1 MSRGPYPILLAL
13 AMSLPGA
20 ARSLGLGD
28 IRVDSALNEPLTAQI
43 DIVGATRDELAALT
57 AKVANRDVFLHYAA
71 DRPSFLA
78 SATFKVGLDGAGR
91 PVLNVRSSEPF
102 TDPVVSLLVD
112 LRWGNGE
119 LIREYPLLLDPPGF
133 ASPRRAATDQP
144 ASASAPRVADAAGA
158 DLPAVTQE
166 TPARAKP
173 AKPAIDTVP
182 MDRTTEPAHAGRT
195 ADGATPS
202 PAASGDQVA
211 AAIHHTV
218 APRETLRGIV
228 RHAGASTETHAQ
240 RMMIAVFRANP
251 HAFEGN
257 INVMHVGAVL
267 SIPPED
273 AVMAIDATDARR
285 EVRAHVTAWRL
296 NGRPASTRRLA
307 ASDTGAAAQA
317 ARFAASGPVQAS
329 VAATASL
336 AATAHVPTDAPS
348 TDTLKGRVQ
357 SLEQALDEL
366 HKQLAQE
373 NTALENLKQQAD
385 RAVSQPPQEAA
396 HAAGDPAPGTA
407 PAQASA
413 APAQTIAAPVPA
425 TAAPAQASAAPAQTI
440 AAPVPATAAPA
451 TALAAS
457 SGVHP
462 TARVEVIRA
471 APQNEP
477 TPSPADLGA
486 AGKTSSDNKLFGT
499 IGLAIAPAVALVVG
513 GVVFV
518 RRRALKALERSRAAA
533 RTDEPM
539 NGADAPAADAQP
551 AMEAAA
557 PPSRTAEP
565 VKAAV
570 ATTFVAPPMARS
582 VAPKATPAAA
592 AAPIEAPAARETAHA
607 PTDQTTQELEIDTE
621 LLERSYLD
629 ALAIDTLGIDTSDT
643 GRNAA
648 HSAPADTANELSATH
663 GRAEDAAAF
672 PADGDYVAHDATGT
686 GLETVALDASE
697 LDSAIEDAD
706 LHTAILE
713 ANKIGPAAAAIANAT
728 PVGAPKPKLD
738 YNLTDLDATAEHI
751 HAQHVQMPS
760 ALHDHVVVS
769 ERRMNIVDVLK
780 AAIER
785 DPQRRDLQMKLL
797 ETYYAAAAM
806 NRRAFLD
813 VVVKLSRARDML
825 TAEDWQHV
833 EKMGEEIAPTDALF
847 LSTAKDDAAA
857 A

>member
-413 APAQTIAAPVPA
+413 APAQ
-425 TAAPAQASAAPAQTI
+425 ASAAPVQ
-440 AAPVPATAAPA
+440 AAAAPA

>member
-273 AVMAIDATDARR
+273 AVMRGSRSRDGMAAERAAGINTPARR
-285 EVRAHVTAWRL
+285 ERHRRGGAGCTVRGVGPGTGIGRG
-296 NGRPASTRRLA
+296 NGVARGN
-307 ASDTGAAAQA
+307 GACTDRCAVYRYAQGA
-317 ARFAASGPVQAS
+317 
-329 VAATASL
+329 
-336 AATAHVPTDAPS
+336 
-348 TDTLKGRVQ
+348 
-357 SLEQALDEL
+357 
-366 HKQLAQE
+366 
-373 NTALENLKQQAD
+373 
-385 RAVSQPPQEAA
+385 RAVPR
-396 HAAGDPAPGTA
+396 AG
-407 PAQASA
+407 
-413 APAQTIAAPVPA
+413 
-425 TAAPAQASAAPAQTI
+425 
-440 AAPVPATAAPA
+440 
-451 TALAAS
+451 
-457 SGVHP
+457 
-462 TARVEVIRA
+462 
-471 APQNEP
+471 
-477 TPSPADLGA
+477 
-486 AGKTSSDNKLFGT
+486 AG
-499 IGLAIAPAVALVVG
+499 
-513 GVVFV
+513 
-518 RRRALKALERSRAAA
+518 
-533 RTDEPM
+533 
-539 NGADAPAADAQP
+539 
-551 AMEAAA
+551 
-557 PPSRTAEP
+557 
-565 VKAAV
+565 
-570 ATTFVAPPMARS
+570 
-582 VAPKATPAAA
+582 
-592 AAPIEAPAARETAHA
+592 
-607 PTDQTTQELEIDTE
+607 
-621 LLERSYLD
+621 
-629 ALAIDTLGIDTSDT
+629 
-643 GRNAA
+643 
-648 HSAPADTANELSATH
+648 
-663 GRAEDAAAF
+663 
-672 PADGDYVAHDATGT
+672 
-686 GLETVALDASE
+686 
-697 LDSAIEDAD
+697 
-706 LHTAILE
+706 
-713 ANKIGPAAAAIANAT
+713 
-728 PVGAPKPKLD
+728 
-738 YNLTDLDATAEHI
+738 
-751 HAQHVQMPS
+751 
-760 ALHDHVVVS
+760 
-769 ERRMNIVDVLK
+769 
-780 AAIER
+780 
-785 DPQRRDLQMKLL
+785 
-797 ETYYAAAAM
+797 
-806 NRRAFLD
+806 
-813 VVVKLSRARDML
+813 
-825 TAEDWQHV
+825 
-833 EKMGEEIAPTDALF
+833 
-847 LSTAKDDAAA
+847 
-857 A
+857 

>member
-28 IRVDSALNEPLTAQI
+28 IRVDSSLNEPLSAQI

-133 ASPRRAATDQP
+133 ASPKPAAPAATSTDEP
-144 ASASAPRVADAAGA
+144 SAPRVADAAGA

-173 AKPAIDTVP
+173 AKPAVETVP
-182 MDRTTEPAHAGRT
+182 VDPTAETAHAGRT
-195 ADGATPS
+195 ADDSAPN
-202 PAASGDQVA
+202 PAASGDQGA
-211 AAIHHTV
+211 ATRHTV
-218 APRETLRGIV
+218 APRETLRAIV
-228 RHAGASTETHAQ
+228 RHAGASTETRAQ

-267 SIPPED
+267 SIPSED
-273 AVMAIDATDARR
+273 AVTAIDSADAKR
-285 EVRAHVTAWRL
+285 EVRAQMTAWRL
-296 NGRPASTRRLA
+296 NGRPASSRRLA
-307 ASDTGAAAQA
+307 ASETAAPAAPQAALSAAAQSSA
-317 ARFAASGPVQAS
+317 
-329 VAATASL
+329 AATPH
-336 AATAHVPTDAPS
+336 AATDAPVA
-348 TDTLKGRVQ
+348 DALKGRVQ

-373 NTALENLKQQAD
+373 NAALENLKQQAD
-385 RAVSQPPQEAA
+385 HAVPQPVQ
-396 HAAGDPAPGTA
+396 AAGHPALQPS
-407 PAQASA
+407 QA
-413 APAQTIAAPVPA
+413 APHAGGDPEPGSAPSQTIAAAVPA
-425 TAAPAQASAAPAQTI
+425 TAAPVQAT
-440 AAPVPATAAPA
+440 AAPVPPTAASVQAGAAPA
-451 TALAAS
+451 TAPAAS
-457 SGVHP
+457 GAHP
-462 TARVEVIRA
+462 AARVEVMRA
-471 APQNEP
+471 APQEA
-477 TPSPADLGA
+477 TLSPADLGA
-486 AGKTSSDNKLFGT
+486 GKNSSDHKLFGT
-499 IGLAIAPAVALVVG
+499 IGLAIAPAMALVVG
-513 GVVFV
+513 GIVFV
-518 RRRALKALERSRAAA
+518 RRRALKALERARQPA

-539 NGADAPAADAQP
+539 TGTVPPAEALP
-551 AMEAAA
+551 AVETAAA
-557 PPSRTAEP
+557 PPRAEP
-565 VKAAV
+565 IKAAV
-570 ATTFVAPPMARS
+570 ATTFVAPPIARS
-582 VAPKATPAAA
+582 AARAPVAT
-592 AAPIEAPAARETAHA
+592 AAPIEPPAARETPHA

-648 HSAPADTANELSATH
+648 PPADTARERSAVQS
-663 GRAEDAAAF
+663 RADVTAAY
-672 PADGDYVAHDATGT
+672 PADDGDFVAHDATGT

-697 LDSAIEDAD
+697 LDTAIENAD

-713 ANKIGPAAAAIANAT
+713 SAKIGPDAIDHVNASA
-728 PVGAPKPKLD
+728 GAPKPKLD

-760 ALHDHVVVS
+760 ALHDHAVVS

-813 VVVKLSRARDML
+813 VVVKLSRSRDML
-825 TAEDWQHV
+825 TAEDWQQV

-847 LSTAKDDAAA
+847 LDSSKDDAAA

>member
-1 MSRGPYPILLAL
+1 
-13 AMSLPGA
+13 MSLPGA

-133 ASPRRAATDQP
+133 ASPRRAGTDQP

-273 AVMAIDATDARR
+273 AVMAIDAADARR

-413 APAQTIAAPVPA
+413 APLQAA
-425 TAAPAQASAAPAQTI
+425 
-440 AAPVPATAAPA
+440 AAPA

-582 VAPKATPAAA
+582 VAPKATAAAA

-728 PVGAPKPKLD
+728 SVGAPKPKLD

>member
-1 MSRGPYPILLAL
+1 
-13 AMSLPGA
+13 MSLPGA

-296 NGRPASTRRLA
+296 KGRPASTRRLA

-425 TAAPAQASAAPAQTI
+425 TAAPA
-440 AAPVPATAAPA
+440 

-533 RTDEPM
+533 RTNEPM

-697 LDSAIEDAD
+697 LDTAIEDAD